1 MFAPLSVPPDATIIV
16 PPPLTIAPKS
26 VPPERTLSVWPLL
39 TVKPLKLPEPSAR
52 TAPAGIVTPGGSPVP
67 PPTSYHGG
75 AARDDRAADHGA
87 RYASRI
93 AVPPA
98 LTRLLLAVAPEP
110 TSSTPP
116 LLTVVLVTSPPL
128 ATSSMPF
135 LMVQWAVL
143 ALLTVQVP
151 PTTLKVVKPRYWTPI
166 ELRCA
171 GIRYPAAGAAAA
183 EHGGVDEVE
192 TLIAGENL
200 AAVGD
205 AAEECGDFLETD
217 AATIRCG
224 DSAGVCYA
232 AAGAAAAQDRDGA
245 DENASLLRRDL
256 TAVDDAAQKSARAVN
271 IYPGEFNR
279 DRAAVG

>member
-1 MFAPLSVPPDATIIV
+1 M
-16 PPPLTIAPKS
+16 
-26 VPPERTLSVWPLL
+26 
-39 TVKPLKLPEPSAR
+39 
-52 TAPAGIVTPGGSPVP
+52 
-67 PPTSYHGG
+67 
-75 AARDDRAADHGA
+75 
-87 RYASRI
+87 I

-279 DRAAVG
+279 DRAAVANAANKDGIILEFHSAGFHRNVAAVVMPPAKSVVPSTWIPELSPLPEIVPLFVMPPLDPWFPNAAT